1 MTGVDAKEIFE
12 LIIKADE
19 KLKYANDANAE
30 LRRGQ
35 ARTLLEQARDEARAA
50 GIDAIVAAGG
60 DSAGGPG
67 RRRLSPRGRSGPRV
81 MPERFEQ
88 DRAAVRRSAGPR

>member
-1 MTGVDAKEIFE
+1 MDPKEIFE

-35 ARTLLEQARDEARAA
+35 AQTLLEQARDEARAA
-50 GIDAIVAAGG
+50 GIDAIVEQAETRLADLDAAG
-60 DSAGGPG
+60 
-67 RRRLSPRGRSGPRV
+67 
-81 MPERFEQ
+81 
-88 DRAAVRRSAGPR
+88 